1 MAQTRKRRDSEQTR
15 ARLIAAAQAE
25 FNTRGFHGT
34 DTNRIAR
41 HAGYAPQTFY
51 RHFPDK
57 TAVFLAV
64 YDGWWRA
71 EAEAVGLALAGSKG
85 KGGML
90 AAAQI
95 VLEFHERWR
104 GFRRSLRHLAVEDLR
119 VRKARAVA
127 RKAQVLRW
135 KKAGATGS
143 KAALA
148 AALLAGRNGSV
159 MPPPRGN
166 WRTSGLSPPQ
176 ILRLV
181 TSAMADLLYGP
192 APDLDRTRVFSR
204 GKHE

>member
-1 MAQTRKRRDSEQTR
+1 MAQARKRRDSEATR

-25 FNTRGFHGT
+25 FNARGFHGT

-57 TAVFLAV
+57 TAAFLAV

-90 AAAQI
+90 AAARI

-104 GFRRSLRHLAVEDLR
+104 GFRRSLRHLAVEDPR

-135 KKAGATGS
+135 KKAGAAGS

-148 AALLAGRNGSV
+148 AALLGAERLCDAAAEGELADL
-159 MPPPRGN
+159 
-166 WRTSGLSPPQ
+166 GLSPPQ

-204 GKHE
+204 GKHD